1 MAKKKTRV
9 NPRILKDLV
18 DHMNGP
24 AGGGDMYKSVY
35 DTDNDGKVDQA
46 EESDTLDGQHASA
59 FAGASHTH
67 PGGDVTSQVGD
78 ADTVDG
84 SHAAEF
90 AAASKG
96 VTNGDSHDHAGG
108 DGAAIAEGALS
119 LSDVA
124 TGDVDATKHGFAP
137 KAPNDTAKFLRGD
150 GAWAAPAGG
159 GGMGYTLS
167 FTALA
172 LSAITD
178 ASTYYIGGHAIA
190 PQTAAGN
197 NRVYVP
203 KAGTIKAVIIFWY
216 AGTAGTDEEIAV
228 YLRKN
233 NTTDYA
239 IESIADSNNAKAFG
253 LLGAFGI
260 SVAAGD
266 YLEVKVVCPTWVTN
280 PANVRISGTVYI
292 E

>member
-35 DTDNDGKVDQA
+35 DTDNDAKVDQA
-46 EESDTLDGQHASA
+46 EEADTLDGQHASA

-78 ADTVDG
+78 AHTVDG
-84 SHAAEF
+84 SHAADF

-137 KAPNDTAKFLRGD
+137 KAPNDTTKFLRGD
-150 GAWAAPAGG
+150 GTWAAPGSSGG
-159 GGMGYTLS
+159 LGLVLNL
-167 FTALA
+167 LA
-172 LSAITD
+172 LNYTPTD
-178 ASTYYIGGHAIA
+178 GETIFWGGLCAAPST
-190 PQTAAGN
+190 TAACA
-197 NRVYVP
+197 RVYVP
-203 KAGTIKAVIIFWY
+203 KSGTIKIAYIFLY
-216 AGTAGTDEEIAV
+216 CGTGGSAEAISVYIRLNNSTDTLVATVTAGQTMRVFSNTGLSIAV
-228 YLRKN
+228 
-233 NTTDYA
+233 
-239 IESIADSNNAKAFG
+239 SQ
-253 LLGAFGI
+253 
-260 SVAAGD
+260 GD
-266 YLEVKVVCPTWVTN
+266 YFEIKVVCPTWNVN
-280 PANVRISGTVYI
+280 PALAKWGGVVYM